1 MRWSRRQGWL
11 VKSNFF
17 FSLQYFPPTYCLFPL
32 APCHHILHTVLEKV
46 SKAGI
51 FSQFGLHLNMHA
63 QSCPTF
69 CNPVDYSPPDSSV
82 HGISQQEYW
91 GRLPFLLPGDLPNP
105 GIELTSPISRAL
117 AGRFFTTEPPG
128 NPTFECTT
136 CNMMRCSIWLMSS
149 LFRCLLIMN

>member
-69 CNPVDYSPPDSSV
+69 ATLWTIAHQTPLSMGFPSKNTGVGCHFFFQGIFPIQGLNSHLLYLVHWQADSLPLNHLGIPRLNVLLVIWWDVASDSCPASSDVYS
-82 HGISQQEYW
+82 
-91 GRLPFLLPGDLPNP
+91 
-105 GIELTSPISRAL
+105 
-117 AGRFFTTEPPG
+117 
-128 NPTFECTT
+128 
-136 CNMMRCSIWLMSS
+136 
-149 LFRCLLIMN
+149 